1 MVYMYLNPLIAVL
14 FAAIW
19 ANEYIY
25 LQQIIGGI
33 IIFVGL
39 WVLKRKKVI
48 ESEKIML
55 S

>member
-19 ANEYIY
+19 ANEHIY
-25 LQQIIGGI
+25 LQQIFGGI

-39 WVLKRKKVI
+39 WVVKKRRKLLSQKK
-48 ESEKIML
+48 L
-55 S
+55 C